1 MPPTST
7 KTYKSPDFTFKN
19 GAYIITPYST
29 EIKTGKTGK
38 RGLYLMFIIVA
49 SVDPAGESAVGRTI
63 LKWIDIESD
72 RGAHELAFV
81 AKTFGVE
88 AEGDSSDEDFVQS
101 IFNGDLHPDAD
112 YYIRAMLS
120 EVERPGNDGRVFQS
134 IDLDV
139 SRKTREPM
147 LSKLSEAE
155 ATLIPDDDRITEIFA
170 KAQAAAASKEAKR
183 KSGGFGGGSG
193 GGAASKPKAQD
204 DDGFGGGS
212 SVPYND
218 EDIPF

>member
-19 GAYIITPYST
+19 GAYVVTPYST

-63 LKWIDIESD
+63 LKWIDIDSD

-88 AEGDSSDEDFVQS
+88 AEGDSSDEEFVQS
-101 IFNGDLHPDAD
+101 IFNPELHPDAD

-120 EVERPGNDGRVFQS
+120 EVERPGSDGRVFQS

-147 LSKLSEAE
+147 ISKLSEAE
-155 ATLIPDDDRITEIFA
+155 ATLIPGDDRITEIFA

-183 KSGGFGGGSG
+183 KSGAYGGGNS
-193 GGAASKPKAQD
+193 APSKPKAQD

-218 EDIPF
+218 EEIPF